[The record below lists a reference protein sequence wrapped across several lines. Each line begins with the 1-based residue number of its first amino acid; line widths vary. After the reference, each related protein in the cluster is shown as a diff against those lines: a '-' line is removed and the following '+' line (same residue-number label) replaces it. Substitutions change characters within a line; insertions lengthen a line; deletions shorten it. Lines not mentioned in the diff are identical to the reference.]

1 MRNRRRNRRDA
12 FTLMEILLVAAI
24 LVILASMATLAF
36 RNIGKETTATLARTE
51 IESFEQASE
60 AFALRHMRLP
70 SSLDELFQSVNGAQP
85 FMKDG
90 DNLDPW
96 GVEYK
101 FALDN
106 ERDMVIIQ
114 SAGPDRTFN
123 TNDDVT
129 NDPRAQQNNRN
140 S

>member
-1 MRNRRRNRRDA
+1 
-12 FTLMEILLVAAI
+12 MEILLVAAI

-70 SSLDELFQSVNGAQP
+70 SSLDELFTGVNGSQP

-90 DNLDPW
+90 DKLDPW

-101 FALDN
+101 FAVDT
-106 ERDMVIIQ
+106 ERDMVILT

-123 TNDDVT
+123 TADDVT
-129 NDPRAQQNNRN
+129 NDPRARQNIPNA
-140 S
+140 